1 MFDLSS
7 AHLSGRWLGNGRP
20 RLNELL
26 TPEEA
31 NAVIARGCVLHIAG
45 DERALRRL
53 RPGNWIGGT
62 TPYILTNEGGVVE
75 RDKVF
80 VTELPVRPD
89 AISTSFV
96 DIGHI
101 PAISVEAPRFGFT
114 LVVMPAMSEIHNIY
128 GLTSANI
135 PGIRDIAVMGWV
147 SGLHADDLGKTKA
160 KVFNGLTGEVADDR
174 IVVMRAR
181 LPSSKQAKVD
191 IVNLVEPEEDTA
203 LVFDTPSFTVRD
215 CEINGERQNFYDFAV
230 RKGVGVHQPLVTDLN
245 GEPICVSLRS
255 LDAQTRTVQL
265 FAPVMRGHV
274 YRFGDAVS
282 GFRDRL
288 IRTIEERA
296 LRPVLACQCFHNYAF
311 GGLQAPSPYPLPGP
325 VVFGELAHVL
335 MNQTL
340 VCLSIKD
347 K

>member
-1 MFDLSS
+1 
-7 AHLSGRWLGNGRP
+7 
-20 RLNELL
+20 LNELL
-26 TPEEA
+26 TPEDA
-31 NAVIARGCVLHIAG
+31 NALIARGSVLHIAG
-45 DERALRRL
+45 DEPALRRL

-62 TPYILTNEGGVVE
+62 TPYMLTPGGGVVE

-89 AISTSFV
+89 AISTGFV

-101 PAISVEAPRFGFT
+101 PAISVEAPQFGFT
-114 LVVMPAMSEIHNIY
+114 LVIMPAMSEIHSIY

-147 SGLHADDLGKTKA
+147 SGMHADERGTARA

-181 LPSSKQAKVD
+181 LPSSKRATVD
-191 IVNLVEPEEDTA
+191 IVNLVVPETDNA
-203 LVFDTPSFTVRD
+203 FVFDTPSFTVKD
-215 CEINGERQNFYDFAV
+215 CEINGRRESFYDYAA
-230 RKGVGVHQPLVTDLN
+230 RNGIGVHQPLVTDLH

-255 LDAQTRTVQL
+255 LDAATHTVQL

-274 YRFGDAVS
+274 YRLGDAVT
-282 GFRDRL
+282 GYRDRL
-288 IRTIEERA
+288 IRTIEQRA